1 MTEYLAPGT
10 YVEEVRGDVV
20 PIQGVST
27 STAGFVG
34 LTQRGPTQ
42 PMLITSWPEYTRW
55 YGSLIEPSASALPWA
70 VQGFFANGGQ
80 RVFIARVIGDK
91 AVTASLTL
99 AGEDGPTITALGP
112 GTWGNDVSVEV
123 LPSARGDST
132 RFRLRVTFDT
142 GIPGQV
148 VTEDFDQLSPD
159 PKDPRY
165 AVSVVNV
172 GSHLVNL
179 AFPAAGT
186 PAVPGAQG
194 PTALAGGTDGDTV
207 SLATFTGVTQEP
219 VPANQL
225 TGLAALALI
234 DDISILAVPDAVN
247 GDLLSAAEQNELQ
260 RAVIS
265 QCETLRDRVAVLDVP
280 PNASDIMR
288 NPGKYVI
295 TSNYAAIYY
304 PHLRVIDPV
313 SRSTALVPPSGFV
326 AGIYAFN
333 DITRGVHKAP
343 ANYEVQGILT
353 VDLTPTEGP
362 LEFPVTKGDQDVL
375 NPMGINAFRDF
386 RPAGNGIRLWG
397 ARTMASDPEWIYVN
411 VRRLF
416 NFVEKSVDRGLQW
429 LVFEPNSEPT
439 WAKVR
444 RTISTF
450 LERVWRDGAL
460 MGTTKEEAFF
470 VRCDRT
476 TMSTDDILNGR
487 LICLVGLAAV
497 RPAEFVILRFSQFTV
512 EATQ

>member
-1 MTEYLAPGT
+1 MPEYLAPGT

-27 STAGFVG
+27 STAGFAG

-55 YGSLIEPSASALPWA
+55 YGGLTEPSVSALPWS

-80 RVFIARVIGDK
+80 RVFIARVTHSD
-91 AVTASLTL
+91 ATTASLTL
-99 AGEDGPTITALGP
+99 TEDGAPTITALGP
-112 GTWGNDVSVEV
+112 GAWGNDVNIQVTVSVRDA
-123 LPSARGDST
+123 S
-132 RFRLRVTFDT
+132 RFRLRITYQT
-142 GIPGQV
+142 M
-148 VTEDFDQLSPD
+148 TEDFDQLSTD
-159 PKDPRY
+159 PTDSRY
-165 AVSVVNV
+165 AASVVNV
-172 GSHLVNL
+172 GSHLVKL
-179 AFPAAGT
+179 SFPAGVAAAAPAPVAST
-186 PAVPGAQG
+186 P
-194 PTALAGGTDGDTV
+194 LAGGADGTATLTSDTFKGDPT
-207 SLATFTGVTQEP
+207 LP
-219 VPANQL
+219 PNHL
-225 TGLAALALI
+225 TGLAALATI
-234 DDISILAVPDAVN
+234 DDIAILAVPDAVN
-247 GDLLSAAEQNELQ
+247 PTLPAADRDDLMN
-260 RAVIS
+260 AVVN
-265 QCETLRDRVAVLDVP
+265 QCEELHDRVAVLDIP
-280 PNASDIMR
+280 PDAGDIAN
-288 NPGKYVI
+288 NPNLYV
-295 TSNYAAIYY
+295 TRRSNYSAIYF

-313 SRSTALVPPSGFV
+313 SRTTALVPPSGFV

-362 LEFPVTKGDQDVL
+362 LEFPVTKGMQDEL
-375 NPMGINAFRDF
+375 NPAGVNAFRDF

-397 ARTMASDPEWIYVN
+397 ARTTSSDPEWVYVN

-487 LICLVGLAAV
+487 LICLIGLAAV